1 MTQEEN
7 YCIKLRNVKKSFSKN
22 NAGND
27 LMSLAGR
34 LLSLKRRK
42 NPKRTVL
49 KDISL
54 DVQRGEFLGII
65 GRNGSGKSTLLKLIM
80 GTLKPDSGDIHVQGK
95 VIRMALAM
103 GFDAELNAKENIYLN
118 GTVLGLTF
126 KTIGEIF
133 NDIIEFAELEDFVY
147 TPLKFY
153 SSGMRSRLAFSVAV
167 HAQADIFLM
176 DEFFGGVGDEIF
188 RQKSEEIFKKS
199 LVDGRTIIH
208 VSHNVNMLLDH
219 ADKVLF
225 LEDGEVKAYGKP
237 DEVIPFYKEY
247 FKQQNQINN

>member
-1 MTQEEN
+1 MKEE
-7 YCIKLRNVKKSFSKN
+7 YCIEVSNISKSFSKN
-22 NAGND
+22 NSEND
-27 LMSLAGR
+27 LMNFAKSLLLFKRKKSERR
-34 LLSLKRRK
+34 LILK
-42 NPKRTVL
+42 N
-49 KDISL
+49 ISFK
-54 DVQRGEFLGII
+54 VKPGEFVGVI
-65 GRNGSGKSTLLKLIM
+65 GRNGTGKSTLLKLIM
-80 GTLKPDSGDIHVQGK
+80 GTLKPDSGEIITKGK
-95 VIRMALAM
+95 IIRMALAM
-103 GFDAELNAKENIYLN
+103 GFDEELNAKENIYLN

-126 KTIGEIF
+126 KHIGTVF
-133 NDIIEFAELEDFVY
+133 NKIIEFAELEDFIY

-167 HAQADIFLM
+167 HADADIFLM